1 MCDFTQPQDAGG
13 SCNRTGLA
21 GLLAALRNAT
31 TDLEVERILDGHPE
45 TIAELGATA
54 LFDAGEY
61 RRTELVREDGLLVV
75 LIGWL
80 PGQSSRP
87 HDHGGS
93 SCAYRILRGI
103 AEERRYEPLASGE
116 VREDTTELFL
126 AGSTVRCDGEDI
138 HSLGNPDG
146 SDGPLVTLHVY
157 RPAPDMRFFAVA
169 KRGGR

>member
-1 MCDFTQPQDAGG
+1 MCDFTRPQDTDGFG
-13 SCNRTGLA
+13 TGTRVDA
-21 GLLAALRNAT
+21 LLASLRNAA
-31 TDLEVERILDGHPE
+31 TDLEAERSLDGHPE
-45 TIAELGATA
+45 ALAELAATA
-54 LFDAGEY
+54 RVDAGEY
-61 RRTELVREDGLLVV
+61 QRTELVREDGLLVV

-93 SCAYRILRGI
+93 SCAYRILRGV
-103 AEERRYEPLASGE
+103 AEERRYEPLTGGE
-116 VREDTTELFL
+116 VREDTVELFL

-146 SDGPLVTLHVY
+146 ADGPLVTLHVY
-157 RPAPDMRFFAVA
+157 RPAPEMRFHTVA